1 MTHQPASRQAAEA
14 RALIAAL
21 AIASEARWSL
31 ERAGPVLDPPFSNY
45 LYVERAELLLV
56 PTSDTLEHQM
66 AVTGRAMREARSD
79 ALLIRAPTPNARR
92 VELAVGIWA
101 LTKIHWLAPM
111 TLWRPQGQP
120 LWLMPDPYLAAV
132 RHVCFRL
139 EDGRLLAA
147 AAPWADL
154 HEQRVGQA
162 QGEVWISRVLSQ
174 RGGMGN

>member
-1 MTHQPASRQAAEA
+1 MTHQPASWQAAEA

-31 ERAGPVLDPPFSNY
+31 ERAGPMLDPPFSQY
-45 LYVERAELLLV
+45 LYVERVQLLLV

-66 AVTGRAMREARSD
+66 AVTGRAMRHARSD
-79 ALLIRAPTPNARR
+79 ALVIRAPTPYARR
-92 VELAVGIWA
+92 IELALGLWA
-101 LTKIHWLAPM
+101 LTKNHWHAPM
-111 TLWRPQGQP
+111 ALWRRQGQP

-132 RHVCFRL
+132 RHKCFHL

-147 AAPWADL
+147 AAPWTDL

-162 QGEVWISRVLSQ
+162 QGEAWLGRVLSK
-174 RGGMGN
+174 R